1 MFQNHVLFLFLSSLH
16 LLLDLIKYYKNGII
30 FLLILVS
37 YIIEVIVG
45 YFFTQLFVLKNFKPT
60 KKL

>member
-37 YIIEVIVG
+37 YRSNSWL
-45 YFFTQLFVLKNFKPT
+45 FFTQLFVLKNFKPT